1 MRRSEPNT
9 SVHSSKGRL
18 VVTRVAEAVAQVV
31 AVCHEQFRSDP
42 CPEAFEEAELRVRE
56 TMNALACELLGAVI
70 EKRDDGA
77 SRIERD
83 GQSWFRVAATP
94 RTIMTSL
101 GPLTYR
107 RARYRTS
114 TAPAHGGLPGA
125 VTAAIYSTVLARPS
139 RSGPTRFRY
148 AGESQS
154 LSRRRARA
162 DAEEGVPARFRIHA
176 IPETDMHDPER
187 DIRDIP
193 LSQLE
198 LSPDNVRKTPADD
211 SAFTELKAS
220 IAAHGLLENLIAH
233 AMGLGADGIGRYAVI
248 AGGRRLAA
256 MQALAA
262 EGTLDED
269 HPVPCRMIGDIV
281 TAEEVSL
288 AENSVRAAMHPA
300 DQVEAF
306 RRLADAGS
314 TAAAIAARF
323 GVSERTVEK
332 RLRLGNAAP
341 VLLEAY
347 RAGEIDLDTLM
358 AFAVTTNQARQSAV
372 WETVS
377 QQGYRP
383 GAWQIKRLLTE
394 DRVPATSAI
403 VRFVGIEAYE
413 ATGGKIDR
421 DLFAEE
427 DERGIW
433 FDDPDLLNK
442 LAIDSL
448 QVAARELETRW
459 KWAEA
464 RLDVDWSATAAFGR
478 VRPQPAEPTDG
489 EKAEIERLRTRN
501 DELANMDDD
510 GWTEELV
517 EEADA
522 NETRLDEI
530 EATIEARAVYRR
542 EDIAIAGC
550 IATVGNDGELKLIQ
564 GLVRP
569 EDMPARESNDANMAG
584 QDDTGD
590 GESASSSIEAP
601 TLAAPLASLGD
612 AEAEARKEAGVGI
625 GLADDLR
632 AIRTAIVKSQLA
644 CDFEAAFDLLLFQ
657 LARGVFASGYHD
669 DALDIRA
676 TETPDRP
683 AMRVNDDAFGTINV
697 GEKHLEID
705 RATQKLDWTG
715 LSDTEAFAELRALP
729 ERDKR
734 TLFASCVARTLKGQL
749 AFEPKARPE
758 VEATVA
764 RLDIDFAAAV
774 RGNRD
779 QLWTADLLW
788 SRLRKDRI
796 LAVARETLGETWA
809 QAEAKHKKA
818 DIAKAMQDAFAHGG
832 DVPAG
837 VTAEGRAA
845 AIAWTPPGFRAFDTG
860 AVDDSALAD
869 DEGTTAPE
877 PQPSKIDT
885 PLENA
890 LEHSSVDPSGADGEA
905 RQDDAT
911 EADALPGDDPE
922 PTPVEATRPI
932 NVSVPGIVESIDAP
946 AVAERRAAAIAS
958 AMNADA
964 TLPVAASA
972 PEVAGPPAADAGGHD
987 VSVERE
993 QVLAPPRGN
1002 GHDNGAELLEIPAFL
1017 RRG

>member
-1 MRRSEPNT
+1 
-9 SVHSSKGRL
+9 
-18 VVTRVAEAVAQVV
+18 
-31 AVCHEQFRSDP
+31 
-42 CPEAFEEAELRVRE
+42 
-56 TMNALACELLGAVI
+56 
-70 EKRDDGA
+70 
-77 SRIERD
+77 
-83 GQSWFRVAATP
+83 
-94 RTIMTSL
+94 
-101 GPLTYR
+101 
-107 RARYRTS
+107 
-114 TAPAHGGLPGA
+114 
-125 VTAAIYSTVLARPS
+125 
-139 RSGPTRFRY
+139 
-148 AGESQS
+148 
-154 LSRRRARA
+154 
-162 DAEEGVPARFRIHA
+162 
-176 IPETDMHDPER
+176 MHDPER
-187 DIRDIP
+187 EIRDIP

-198 LSPDNVRKTPADD
+198 LSPDNVRKTPADA

-220 IAAHGLLENLIAH
+220 IAAHGLLENLIAR
-233 AMGLGADGIGRYAVI
+233 AMGPGADGIARYAVI

-262 EGTLDED
+262 EGALDED
-269 HPVPCRMIGDIV
+269 HPVPCRMIGGIV
-281 TAEEVSL
+281 AAEEVSL
-288 AENSVRAAMHPA
+288 AENTVRAAMHPA

-358 AFAVTTNQARQSAV
+358 AFAVTTVHGRQNAV

-394 DRVPATSAI
+394 DRVSATSAI
-403 VRFVGIEAYE
+403 ARFVGIEAYE
-413 ATGGKIDR
+413 AAGGKIDR

-442 LAIDSL
+442 LAMDSL
-448 QVAARELETRW
+448 QVAARELKTRW

-464 RLDVDWSATAAFGR
+464 RLDVDWSATASFGR

-517 EEADA
+517 EEAES

-550 IATVGNDGELKLIQ
+550 IATIGNDGELKLIQ

-569 EDMPARESNDANMAG
+569 EGIPAREAGEADADG

-590 GESASSSIEAP
+590 GESASSGIEAP
-601 TLAAPLASLGD
+601 TFVAPLASPGD
-612 AEAEARKEAGVGI
+612 ADAEARKEAGVGI

-657 LARGVFASGYHD
+657 LARGVFTNGYHD

-676 TETPDRP
+676 AETPDRP
-683 AMRVNDDAFGTINV
+683 AMRVNDDAFGNTNV

-705 RATQKLDWTG
+705 RAAQKLDWAG
-715 LSDTEAFAELRALP
+715 LSDTEAFAGLRALP

-734 TLFASCVARTLKGQL
+734 TLFASCVARTLRGQL

-764 RLDIDFAAAV
+764 RLGIDFAAAV

-779 QLWTADLLW
+779 QIWTADLLW

-796 LAVARETLGETWA
+796 LAIARETLGETWA
-809 QAEAKHKKA
+809 QVEAKRKKA
-818 DIAKAMQDAFAHGG
+818 DIAKAMQDAFAHGD

-837 VTAEGRAA
+837 VTAEGRGA

-860 AVDDSALAD
+860 TVDDSGAAD
-869 DEGTTAPE
+869 DPGTTAPE
-877 PQPSKIDT
+877 PQPTVADT
-885 PLENA
+885 PLGGTPEDDGDDVNGGP
-890 LEHSSVDPSGADGEA
+890 DPSGVDAETSQSGAPEDGTLPDNDAD
-905 RQDDAT
+905 
-911 EADALPGDDPE
+911 PV
-922 PTPVEATRPI
+922 PVEAQQPMNAR
-932 NVSVPGIVESIDAP
+932 VHSVVESIDAP
-946 AVAERRAAAIAS
+946 AVAERRATALAS
-958 AMNADA
+958 AANADA
-964 TLPVAASA
+964 TPPVAASA
-972 PEVAGPPAADAGGHD
+972 PEAADPPTADAGPADHDAMRITIAGGGHD
-987 VSVERE
+987 VSVEPE
-993 QVLAPPRGN
+993 QVLASPRGN
-1002 GHDNGAELLEIPAFL
+1002 GHDNKAELLEIPAFL

>member
-1 MRRSEPNT
+1 
-9 SVHSSKGRL
+9 
-18 VVTRVAEAVAQVV
+18 
-31 AVCHEQFRSDP
+31 
-42 CPEAFEEAELRVRE
+42 
-56 TMNALACELLGAVI
+56 
-70 EKRDDGA
+70 
-77 SRIERD
+77 
-83 GQSWFRVAATP
+83 
-94 RTIMTSL
+94 
-101 GPLTYR
+101 
-107 RARYRTS
+107 
-114 TAPAHGGLPGA
+114 
-125 VTAAIYSTVLARPS
+125 
-139 RSGPTRFRY
+139 
-148 AGESQS
+148 
-154 LSRRRARA
+154 
-162 DAEEGVPARFRIHA
+162 
-176 IPETDMHDPER
+176 MHDPER

-193 LSQLE
+193 LSRLE

-220 IAAHGLLENLIAH
+220 IAAHGLLENLIARS
-233 AMGLGADGIGRYAVI
+233 MEPGPDGPGRYAVI

-262 EGTLDED
+262 EGALEED
-269 HPVPCRMIGDIV
+269 HPVPCRMIGSIV
-281 TAEEVSL
+281 AAEEVSL

-347 RAGEIDLDTLM
+347 RAGEIDLETLM
-358 AFAVTTNQARQSAV
+358 AFAVTTDHARQTAV

-394 DRVPATSAI
+394 DRVSATSAI
-403 VRFVGIEAYE
+403 ARFVGTEAYE
-413 ATGGKIDR
+413 GAGGKVDR

-442 LAIDSL
+442 LAMDSL
-448 QVAARELETRW
+448 QAAARELETRW

-478 VRPQPAEPTDG
+478 VRPQPAEPTDE

-501 DELANMDDD
+501 DELANMDDED
-510 GWTEELV
+510 WTEELV
-517 EEADA
+517 EEAVA

-569 EDMPARESNDANMAG
+569 EDMPAREAGDADAAG
-584 QDDTGD
+584 HDDTAD
-590 GESASSSIEAP
+590 GEDTFSGIDAP
-601 TLAAPLASLGD
+601 TFAAPLASPGD

-644 CDFEAAFDLLLFQ
+644 CDFDAAFDLLLFQ
-657 LARGVFASGYHD
+657 LARGLFTNGYHD
-669 DALDIRA
+669 GALDIRA
-676 TETPDRP
+676 AETPDRP
-683 AMRVNDDAFGTINV
+683 AMRINDDAFDTINV

-705 RATQKLDWTG
+705 RAAQKLDWAC
-715 LSDTEAFAELRALP
+715 LPDDDAFVELRALS
-729 ERDKR
+729 EQDKR

-779 QLWTADLLW
+779 QVWTADLLW

-796 LAVARETLGETWA
+796 LAIARGTLGEAWA
-809 QAEAKHKKA
+809 QAEAKQKKA
-818 DIAKAMQDAFAHGG
+818 EIAKAMQDAFAHGDG
-832 DVPAG
+832 VPAG

-877 PQPSKIDT
+877 PQPSKINT
-885 PLENA
+885 PSVDA
-890 LEHSSVDPSGADGEA
+890 LEHSGFDPSGADGEA

-922 PTPVEATRPI
+922 PTPVEAQQPM

-972 PEVAGPPAADAGGHD
+972 PEVAGPPAADAGDHD
-987 VSVERE
+987 VPVEPE

-1002 GHDNGAELLEIPAFL
+1002 GHDNKAELLEIPTFL

>member
-1 MRRSEPNT
+1 
-9 SVHSSKGRL
+9 
-18 VVTRVAEAVAQVV
+18 
-31 AVCHEQFRSDP
+31 
-42 CPEAFEEAELRVRE
+42 
-56 TMNALACELLGAVI
+56 
-70 EKRDDGA
+70 
-77 SRIERD
+77 
-83 GQSWFRVAATP
+83 
-94 RTIMTSL
+94 
-101 GPLTYR
+101 
-107 RARYRTS
+107 
-114 TAPAHGGLPGA
+114 
-125 VTAAIYSTVLARPS
+125 
-139 RSGPTRFRY
+139 
-148 AGESQS
+148 
-154 LSRRRARA
+154 
-162 DAEEGVPARFRIHA
+162 
-176 IPETDMHDPER
+176 MHDPESE
-187 DIRDIP
+187 ILDIP

-198 LSPDNVRKTPADD
+198 LSPGNVRKTPADD

-220 IAAHGLLENLIAH
+220 IAAHGLLENLIAR
-233 AMGLGADGIGRYAVI
+233 AMEPGPDGAARYAVI

-262 EGTLDED
+262 EGVLDED
-269 HPVPCRMIGDIV
+269 HPVPCRMIGGIV
-281 TAEEVSL
+281 AAEEVSL

-347 RAGEIDLDTLM
+347 RAGKIDLDTLM
-358 AFAVTTNQARQSAV
+358 AFAVTTDQARQSAV

-394 DRVPATSAI
+394 DRVSATSAI
-403 VRFVGIEAYE
+403 ARFVGLEAYE
-413 ATGGKIDR
+413 AAGGQIDR

-442 LAIDSL
+442 LAMDSL
-448 QVAARELETRW
+448 QAAARELETRW

-478 VRPQPAEPTDG
+478 VRPQPAEPTDE

-501 DELANMDDD
+501 DELANMDDED
-510 GWTEELV
+510 WTEELV

-550 IATVGNDGELKLIQ
+550 IATIGNDGELKLIQ

-569 EDMPARESNDANMAG
+569 EDMPVREAGDANMAG

-590 GESASSSIEAP
+590 GGSASSSIEPP
-601 TLAAPLASLGD
+601 TLAAPLASIGD

-657 LARGVFASGYHD
+657 LARGVFANGYHD

-705 RATQKLDWTG
+705 RAAQKLDWAG
-715 LSDTEAFAELRALP
+715 PPDAEAFAELRALP
-729 ERDKR
+729 ELDKR

-764 RLDIDFAAAV
+764 RLDIDFASAV

-779 QLWTADLLW
+779 QVWTADLLW

-809 QAEAKHKKA
+809 QAEAKQKKA
-818 DIAKAMQDAFAHGG
+818 EIAKAMQDAFAHDDG
-832 DVPAG
+832 VPAG

-860 AVDDSALAD
+860 TVDDSASAD

-885 PLENA
+885 PSVDA
-890 LEHSSVDPSGADGEA
+890 LGHSSVDPSATDGEA
-905 RQDDAT
+905 PQDDAM
-911 EADALPGDDPE
+911 EADALPGAAE
-922 PTPVEATRPI
+922 PTPVEAQQPMNAR
-932 NVSVPGIVESIDAP
+932 VHSIVESIDAP
-946 AVAERRAAAIAS
+946 AVAECRAAALAS
-958 AMNADA
+958 GMNADA
-964 TLPVAASA
+964 SSPVAASA
-972 PEVAGPPAADAGGHD
+972 PEAADPPAGDASAGDHD
-987 VSVERE
+987 VSVEQE
-993 QVLAPPRGN
+993 QVLAPPHGN
-1002 GHDNGAELLEIPAFL
+1002 GSDDNAGLLEIPAFL

>member
-1 MRRSEPNT
+1 
-9 SVHSSKGRL
+9 
-18 VVTRVAEAVAQVV
+18 
-31 AVCHEQFRSDP
+31 
-42 CPEAFEEAELRVRE
+42 
-56 TMNALACELLGAVI
+56 
-70 EKRDDGA
+70 
-77 SRIERD
+77 
-83 GQSWFRVAATP
+83 
-94 RTIMTSL
+94 
-101 GPLTYR
+101 
-107 RARYRTS
+107 
-114 TAPAHGGLPGA
+114 
-125 VTAAIYSTVLARPS
+125 
-139 RSGPTRFRY
+139 
-148 AGESQS
+148 
-154 LSRRRARA
+154 
-162 DAEEGVPARFRIHA
+162 
-176 IPETDMHDPER
+176 MHDPER

-198 LSPDNVRKTPADD
+198 LSPDNVRRTPADA

-220 IAAHGLLENLIAH
+220 IAAHGLLENLIARS
-233 AMGLGADGIGRYAVI
+233 MEPGADGPERYAVI

-262 EGTLDED
+262 GGVLEED
-269 HPVPCRMIGDIV
+269 HPVPCRMIGGIV
-281 TAEEVSL
+281 AAEEVSL

-347 RAGEIDLDTLM
+347 RAGEIELDTLM
-358 AFAVTTNQARQSAV
+358 AFAVTTDQARQSAV

-394 DRVPATSAI
+394 DRVSATSAI

-413 ATGGKIDR
+413 AAGGKIDR

-433 FDDPDLLNK
+433 LDDPDLLNK

-448 QVAARELETRW
+448 QAAARELKTRW
-459 KWAEA
+459 KWAKA

-501 DELANMDDD
+501 GELANMDDD

-530 EATIEARAVYRR
+530 EATIEARAIYRR

-550 IATVGNDGELKLIQ
+550 IATVGNGGELKLIQ
-564 GLVRP
+564 GLVRSG
-569 EDMPARESNDANMAG
+569 DMPAREAG
-584 QDDTGD
+584 AAGHDDTGD
-590 GESASSSIEAP
+590 GENTISSIAAP
-601 TLAAPLASLGD
+601 TFVAPLASPGD

-657 LARGVFASGYHD
+657 LARGVFTTGYHD

-683 AMRVNDDAFGTINV
+683 AMRVNDDAFGNIHV

-705 RATQKLDWTG
+705 RAAQKLDWTG
-715 LSDTEAFAELRALP
+715 LPDDDAFAELRALS
-729 ERDKR
+729 EQDKR

-779 QLWTADLLW
+779 QVWAADLLW

-796 LAVARETLGETWA
+796 LAIARETLGETWA
-809 QAEAKHKKA
+809 QAEAKQKKA
-818 DIAKAMQDAFAHGG
+818 YIAKAMQDAFAHGG
-832 DVPAG
+832 GVPAG

-860 AVDDSALAD
+860 TVDDSGAAD

-877 PQPSKIDT
+877 PQPSVADT
-885 PLENA
+885 PLGDAPEDDGDDA
-890 LEHSSVDPSGADGEA
+890 DGGADPSGADRNTSTSGVPEA
-905 RQDDAT
+905 G
-911 EADALPGDDPE
+911 ALPDNDSDPA
-922 PTPVEATRPI
+922 PVDAQQPMNAR
-932 NVSVPGIVESIDAP
+932 VHSVVESIDAP
-946 AVAERRAAAIAS
+946 AVAERRAAALAS
-958 AMNADA
+958 AKNADA
-964 TLPVAASA
+964 TPPVAASA
-972 PEVAGPPAADAGGHD
+972 PEADGAGDQDAMRITIAGGGHE

-1002 GHDNGAELLEIPAFL
+1002 GQDNGSELLEIPAFL

>member
-1 MRRSEPNT
+1 
-9 SVHSSKGRL
+9 
-18 VVTRVAEAVAQVV
+18 
-31 AVCHEQFRSDP
+31 
-42 CPEAFEEAELRVRE
+42 
-56 TMNALACELLGAVI
+56 
-70 EKRDDGA
+70 
-77 SRIERD
+77 
-83 GQSWFRVAATP
+83 
-94 RTIMTSL
+94 
-101 GPLTYR
+101 
-107 RARYRTS
+107 
-114 TAPAHGGLPGA
+114 
-125 VTAAIYSTVLARPS
+125 
-139 RSGPTRFRY
+139 
-148 AGESQS
+148 
-154 LSRRRARA
+154 
-162 DAEEGVPARFRIHA
+162 
-176 IPETDMHDPER
+176 MHDPER

-198 LSPDNVRKTPADD
+198 LSPDNVRKTPADV

-220 IAAHGLLENLIAH
+220 IAAHGLLENLIAR
-233 AMGLGADGIGRYAVI
+233 AMEPGPDGAARYAVI

-262 EGTLDED
+262 EGALDED
-269 HPVPCRMIGDIV
+269 HPVPCRMIGGIV
-281 TAEEVSL
+281 AAEEVSL

-358 AFAVTTNQARQSAV
+358 AFAVTTDQARQSAV
-372 WETVS
+372 WETVR

-394 DRVPATSAI
+394 DRVSATSAI
-403 VRFVGIEAYE
+403 ARFVGIEAYE
-413 ATGGKIDR
+413 AAGGRIDR

-433 FDDPDLLNK
+433 FDDPDLLNN
-442 LAIDSL
+442 LAMDSL
-448 QVAARELETRW
+448 QVAARELKTRW

-501 DELANMDDD
+501 DELANMDDED
-510 GWTEELV
+510 WTEELV

-530 EATIEARAVYRR
+530 EAMIEARAVYRR
-542 EDIAIAGC
+542 KDIAIAGC
-550 IATVGNDGELKLIQ
+550 IATIGNDSELKLIQ

-569 EDMPARESNDANMAG
+569 EDMPAHASEDADAAR

-590 GESASSSIEAP
+590 GEYTISGIEAP
-601 TLAAPLASLGD
+601 TLAAPLASSVD
-612 AEAEARKEAGVGI
+612 VEAEARKEAGVGI

-632 AIRTAIVKSQLA
+632 VIRTAIVKSQLA

-657 LARGVFASGYHD
+657 LARGVFTSGYHD

-676 TETPDRP
+676 AETPDRP
-683 AMRVNDDAFGTINV
+683 AMRVNDDAFGDINV

-705 RATQKLDWTG
+705 RAAQKHDWAG
-715 LSDTEAFAELRALP
+715 LPDAEAFAELRALP

-734 TLFASCVARTLKGQL
+734 ILFASSVARTLKGQL

-764 RLDIDFAAAV
+764 RLGIDFAAAV

-779 QLWTADLLW
+779 QVWTADLLW

-796 LAVARETLGETWA
+796 LAIARETLGETWA
-809 QAEAKHKKA
+809 QAEAKQKKA
-818 DIAKAMQDAFAHGG
+818 DIAKAMEDAFAHGDG
-832 DVPAG
+832 IPAG
-837 VTAEGRAA
+837 LTAEGRAA
-845 AIAWTPPGFRAFDTG
+845 AIAWTPPGFRAFNTG
-860 AVDDSALAD
+860 TVDDSALAD
-869 DEGTTAPE
+869 DEGTTASDR
-877 PQPSKIDT
+877 QPAAADT
-885 PLENA
+885 PLEDAPLDNA
-890 LEHSSVDPSGADGEA
+890 PEDGGPDPSGVEA
-905 RQDDAT
+905 ETPQAGDPQAG
-911 EADALPGDDPE
+911 ALPDNDADPA
-922 PTPVEATRPI
+922 PVEAQQPMNAR
-932 NVSVPGIVESIDAP
+932 VHSVAESIEAP
-946 AVAERRAAAIAS
+946 AVAERRAAALAS
-958 AMNADA
+958 AVNADA
-964 TLPVAASA
+964 KPPIVASA
-972 PEVAGPPAADAGGHD
+972 PEAADPPTGDAVSAAHDAGRITIAGGGGD
-987 VSVERE
+987 VSAERE
-993 QVLAPPRGN
+993 QVLAPPRGI
-1002 GHDNGAELLEIPAFL
+1002 GRDDNAGLLEIPAFL

>member
-1 MRRSEPNT
+1 
-9 SVHSSKGRL
+9 
-18 VVTRVAEAVAQVV
+18 
-31 AVCHEQFRSDP
+31 
-42 CPEAFEEAELRVRE
+42 
-56 TMNALACELLGAVI
+56 
-70 EKRDDGA
+70 
-77 SRIERD
+77 
-83 GQSWFRVAATP
+83 
-94 RTIMTSL
+94 
-101 GPLTYR
+101 
-107 RARYRTS
+107 
-114 TAPAHGGLPGA
+114 
-125 VTAAIYSTVLARPS
+125 
-139 RSGPTRFRY
+139 
-148 AGESQS
+148 
-154 LSRRRARA
+154 
-162 DAEEGVPARFRIHA
+162 
-176 IPETDMHDPER
+176 MHDPER

-198 LSPDNVRKTPADD
+198 LSPCNVRKTPADA

-220 IAAHGLLENLIAH
+220 IAAHGLLENLIAR
-233 AMGLGADGIGRYAVI
+233 AMEPGTDCVVRYAVI

-262 EGTLDED
+262 EGALDED
-269 HPVPCRMIGDIV
+269 HPVACRMIGSIV
-281 TAEEVSL
+281 AAEEVSL

-341 VLLEAY
+341 VLLEAH
-347 RAGEIDLDTLM
+347 RAGDIDLETLM
-358 AFAVTTNQARQSAV
+358 AFAVTTDHARQNAV
-372 WETVS
+372 WAAVS

-394 DRVPATSAI
+394 DRVSATSA
-403 VRFVGIEAYE
+403 VARFVGIEAYE
-413 ATGGKIDR
+413 AAAGGRIDR

-433 FDDPDLLNK
+433 FDDPELLNK
-442 LAIDSL
+442 LAMDSL

-464 RLDVDWSATAAFGR
+464 RLDVDWSATASFGR

-489 EKAEIERLRTRN
+489 EKAEIEAAI
-501 DELANMDDD
+501 D
-510 GWTEELV
+510 
-517 EEADA
+517 
-522 NETRLDEI
+522 
-530 EATIEARAVYRR
+530 ARAVYRR

-569 EDMPARESNDANMAG
+569 EDMPAREPNDANMAG

-601 TLAAPLASLGD
+601 TLAAPLASPGD

-644 CDFEAAFDLLLFQ
+644 SDFDAAFDLLLFQ
-657 LARGVFASGYHD
+657 LARGVFTNGYHD

-676 TETPDRP
+676 AETPDRP

-697 GEKHLEID
+697 GEKNLELD
-705 RATQKLDWTG
+705 RAGQKLDWTG
-715 LSDTEAFAELRALP
+715 LSDDEAFAELRALP

-734 TLFASCVARTLKGQL
+734 ALFASCVARTLKGQL

-774 RGNRD
+774 RGNND
-779 QLWTADLLW
+779 QVWTADLLW
-788 SRLRKDRI
+788 SRLRTDRI
-796 LAVARETLGETWA
+796 LAIARGTLGETWT
-809 QAEAKHKKA
+809 QAETKQKKA
-818 DIAKAMQDAFAHGG
+818 DIAKAMQDAFAHGDG
-832 DVPAG
+832 LPAG
-837 VTAEGRAA
+837 ITAEGRAA

-860 AVDDSALAD
+860 TVDDSGAAD
-869 DEGTTAPE
+869 DPGTTAPE
-877 PQPSKIDT
+877 PQPTVADT
-885 PLENA
+885 PLGGTPEDDGDDVNGGP
-890 LEHSSVDPSGADGEA
+890 DPSGVDADTPQAGAPE
-905 RQDDAT
+905 DGTLPDNDA
-911 EADALPGDDPE
+911 DPV
-922 PTPVEATRPI
+922 PVEAPRPM
-932 NVSVPGIVESIDAP
+932 NARVHSVVESIDAP
-946 AVAERRAAAIAS
+946 AVAERRAAALAS
-958 AMNADA
+958 NVNANA
-964 TLPVAASA
+964 TL
-972 PEVAGPPAADAGGHD
+972 
-987 VSVERE
+987 SVERE
-993 QVLAPPRGN
+993 QILAPPRGN
-1002 GHDNGAELLEIPAFL
+1002 GHDNKAELLEIPAFL

>member
-1 MRRSEPNT
+1 
-9 SVHSSKGRL
+9 
-18 VVTRVAEAVAQVV
+18 
-31 AVCHEQFRSDP
+31 
-42 CPEAFEEAELRVRE
+42 
-56 TMNALACELLGAVI
+56 
-70 EKRDDGA
+70 
-77 SRIERD
+77 
-83 GQSWFRVAATP
+83 
-94 RTIMTSL
+94 
-101 GPLTYR
+101 
-107 RARYRTS
+107 
-114 TAPAHGGLPGA
+114 
-125 VTAAIYSTVLARPS
+125 
-139 RSGPTRFRY
+139 
-148 AGESQS
+148 
-154 LSRRRARA
+154 
-162 DAEEGVPARFRIHA
+162 
-176 IPETDMHDPER
+176 MHDPESA
-187 DIRDIP
+187 IRDIP

-198 LSPDNVRKTPADD
+198 LSPDNVRKTPADT

-220 IAAHGLLENLIAH
+220 IAAHGLLENLIAR
-233 AMGLGADGIGRYAVI
+233 AMEPGTDCGARYAVI

-256 MQALAA
+256 IQALAA
-262 EGTLDED
+262 EGALDED
-269 HPVPCRMIGDIV
+269 HPVPCHMIGGIV
-281 TAEEVSL
+281 AAEEVSL

-314 TAAAIAARF
+314 TADAIAARF

-347 RAGEIDLDTLM
+347 RAGEIDLETLM
-358 AFAVTTNQARQSAV
+358 AFAVTTDHTRQVAV

-394 DRVPATSAI
+394 DRVSATSAI
-403 VRFVGIEAYE
+403 ARFVGIEAYE
-413 ATGGKIDR
+413 AAGGRIDR

-433 FDDPDLLNK
+433 LDDPDLLNK
-442 LAIDSL
+442 LAMDSL
-448 QVAARELETRW
+448 QVAARELKTRW

-464 RLDVDWSATAAFGR
+464 RLDVDWNTTASFGR

-510 GWTEELV
+510 AWTEELV
-517 EEADA
+517 EEAES
-522 NETRLDEI
+522 NETRLDAI
-530 EATIEARAVYRR
+530 EARIEARAVYQRK
-542 EDIAIAGC
+542 DIAIAGC
-550 IATVGNDGELKLIQ
+550 IATVGNDGDLKLIQ

-569 EDMPARESNDANMAG
+569 EDMPAREADDAGAAG
-584 QDDTGD
+584 HADTAD
-590 GESASSSIEAP
+590 GEENTIAGIDAP
-601 TLAAPLASLGD
+601 TFVAPLASPGD

-657 LARGVFASGYHD
+657 LARSVFTSGYHD

-676 TETPDRP
+676 TDTPDCP
-683 AMRVNDDAFGTINV
+683 AMRVNDDAFGTVNV

-705 RATQKLDWTG
+705 RAGQKLEWTG
-715 LSDTEAFAELRALP
+715 LPDAEAFAEMRALP

-779 QLWTADLLW
+779 QVWTADLLW
-788 SRLRKDRI
+788 SRLRKNRI
-796 LAVARETLGETWA
+796 LAIARETLGETWA
-809 QAEAKHKKA
+809 QAEAKQKKA

-837 VTAEGRAA
+837 ITAEGRAA

-860 AVDDSALAD
+860 AVDD
-869 DEGTTAPE
+869 EGAPSDKGTAAPD
-877 PQPSKIDT
+877 PQPAKADT
-885 PLENA
+885 PLEDAPLGNTPEENGNDA
-890 LEHSSVDPSGADGEA
+890 DGGADPSGADSDTSQSRDPGA
-905 RQDDAT
+905 GAP
-911 EADALPGDDPE
+911 ADNVADPV
-922 PTPVEATRPI
+922 PVEAQKPM
-932 NVSVPGIVESIDAP
+932 NVGVHSVIESIDAP
-946 AVAERRAAAIAS
+946 AVAERRADAPAS
-958 AMNADA
+958 AVHADA
-964 TLPVAASA
+964 APPVTASA
-972 PEVAGPPAADAGGHD
+972 PEAADPTAGDAIAGGGHD

-993 QVLAPPRGN
+993 QVLAPPCGN
-1002 GHDNGAELLEIPAFL
+1002 GQDYGAKVPEIPAFL

>member
-1 MRRSEPNT
+1 
-9 SVHSSKGRL
+9 
-18 VVTRVAEAVAQVV
+18 
-31 AVCHEQFRSDP
+31 
-42 CPEAFEEAELRVRE
+42 
-56 TMNALACELLGAVI
+56 
-70 EKRDDGA
+70 
-77 SRIERD
+77 
-83 GQSWFRVAATP
+83 
-94 RTIMTSL
+94 
-101 GPLTYR
+101 
-107 RARYRTS
+107 
-114 TAPAHGGLPGA
+114 
-125 VTAAIYSTVLARPS
+125 
-139 RSGPTRFRY
+139 
-148 AGESQS
+148 
-154 LSRRRARA
+154 
-162 DAEEGVPARFRIHA
+162 
-176 IPETDMHDPER
+176 MHDPER
-187 DIRDIP
+187 DIP
-193 LSQLE
+193 LSKLE
-198 LSPDNVRKTPADD
+198 LSPDNARKTPADD

-220 IAAHGLLENLIAH
+220 IAAHGLLENLIARS
-233 AMGLGADGIGRYAVI
+233 MEPGADGPERYAVI

-262 EGTLDED
+262 EGALDED

-281 TAEEVSL
+281 AAEEVSL

-314 TAAAIAARF
+314 TAVAIAARF

-332 RLRLGNAAP
+332 RLRLGNTAP

-347 RAGEIDLDTLM
+347 RAGEIDLETLM
-358 AFAVTTNQARQSAV
+358 AFAVTTDHARQDAV

-403 VRFVGIEAYE
+403 ARFVGIEAYE
-413 ATGGKIDR
+413 AAGGKIDR

-433 FDDPDLLNK
+433 LDDPALLNK
-442 LAIDSL
+442 LAMDSL

-478 VRPQPAEPTDG
+478 VRPQPAEPTDE
-489 EKAEIERLRTRN
+489 EKAEIERLRTRS

-530 EATIEARAVYRR
+530 EATIKARAVYRR

-569 EDMPARESNDANMAG
+569 EDMPAREAGDADMAG
-584 QDDTGD
+584 QDDTSD
-590 GESASSSIEAP
+590 AESASSGIEAP
-601 TLAAPLASLGD
+601 TLAAPLASPGD
-612 AEAEARKEAGVGI
+612 AETEARKEAGVSI

-632 AIRTAIVKSQLA
+632 AIRTVIVKSQLA
-644 CDFEAAFDLLLFQ
+644 CDFDAAFDLLLFQ
-657 LARGVFASGYHD
+657 LARSVFTSGYHD
-669 DALDIRA
+669 DALDIRVV
-676 TETPDRP
+676 ETLDRP

-697 GEKHLEID
+697 GQKHLEID
-705 RATQKLDWTG
+705 RAGQKLDWTG
-715 LSDTEAFAELRALP
+715 LPDAEAFAELRALP

-734 TLFASCVARTLKGQL
+734 TLFASCVARMLKGQL

-764 RLDIDFAAAV
+764 RLNIDFAATV

-779 QLWTADLLW
+779 QVWTADLLW

-796 LAVARETLGETWA
+796 LAIARETLGETWA
-809 QAEAKHKKA
+809 QAEAKQKKA

-860 AVDDSALAD
+860 AVDDEGAPS
-869 DEGTTAPE
+869 DEGTAAPD
-877 PQPSKIDT
+877 PQPAKADAPLGNT
-885 PLENA
+885 PEENGNDA
-890 LEHSSVDPSGADGEA
+890 DGGADPSGADSDTSQSRYPEA
-905 RQDDAT
+905 GAP
-911 EADALPGDDPE
+911 ADNVADPV
-922 PTPVEATRPI
+922 PVEAQKPM
-932 NVSVPGIVESIDAP
+932 NVGVHSVIESIDAP
-946 AVAERRAAAIAS
+946 AVAERRADALAS
-958 AMNADA
+958 AVHADPA
-964 TLPVAASA
+964 PPVTASA
-972 PEVAGPPAADAGGHD
+972 PEAADPTAGDAIAGGGHD

-1002 GHDNGAELLEIPAFL
+1002 GQDYGAEVLEIPAFL

>member
-1 MRRSEPNT
+1 MS
-9 SVHSSKGRL
+9 
-18 VVTRVAEAVAQVV
+18 
-31 AVCHEQFRSDP
+31 
-42 CPEAFEEAELRVRE
+42 
-56 TMNALACELLGAVI
+56 
-70 EKRDDGA
+70 
-77 SRIERD
+77 
-83 GQSWFRVAATP
+83 
-94 RTIMTSL
+94 
-101 GPLTYR
+101 
-107 RARYRTS
+107 
-114 TAPAHGGLPGA
+114 
-125 VTAAIYSTVLARPS
+125 
-139 RSGPTRFRY
+139 
-148 AGESQS
+148 
-154 LSRRRARA
+154 
-162 DAEEGVPARFRIHA
+162 
-176 IPETDMHDPER
+176 ER

-198 LSPDNVRKTPADD
+198 LSPGNVRKTPADA

-220 IAAHGLLENLIAH
+220 IAAHGLLENLIAR
-233 AMGLGADGIGRYAVI
+233 AMEPGPDGPVRYAVI

-256 MQALAA
+256 IQALAA
-262 EGTLDED
+262 EGALYED
-269 HPVPCRMIGDIV
+269 HPVPCRMIGSIV
-281 TAEEVSL
+281 AAEEISL

-358 AFAVTTNQARQSAV
+358 AFAVTTDQARQSAV

-377 QQGYRP
+377 QQGYRA

-394 DRVPATSAI
+394 DRVSATSAI
-403 VRFVGIEAYE
+403 ARFVGIEAYE
-413 ATGGKIDR
+413 AAGGRIDR

-442 LAIDSL
+442 LAMDSL
-448 QVAARELETRW
+448 QVASRELKTRW

-478 VRPQPAEPTDG
+478 VRPQPAEPTDE
-489 EKAEIERLRTRN
+489 EKAEIERLRTCN
-501 DELANMDDD
+501 DELANMDDED
-510 GWTEELV
+510 WTEELV

-569 EDMPARESNDANMAG
+569 EDMPAREAGDADAAG
-584 QDDTGD
+584 DEEDVLSG
-590 GESASSSIEAP
+590 IVAP
-601 TLAAPLASLGD
+601 TLAAPLASPGD

-632 AIRTAIVKSQLA
+632 AIRTAIVKSHLA
-644 CDFEAAFDLLLFQ
+644 CDFDAAFDLLLFQ
-657 LARGVFASGYHD
+657 LARSVFTTGYHD

-676 TETPDRP
+676 AETRDRP
-683 AMRVNDDAFGTINV
+683 AMRVNDDAFGNINV

-705 RATQKLDWTG
+705 RAGQKLDWTG
-715 LSDTEAFAELRALP
+715 LPDAEAFAELRALP
-729 ERDKR
+729 EQDKR
-734 TLFASCVARTLKGQL
+734 TLFASCVSHTLKGQL
-749 AFEPKARPE
+749 AFEPKARAE

-779 QLWTADLLW
+779 QVWTADLLW

-796 LAVARETLGETWA
+796 LAIARGTLGETWA
-809 QAEAKHKKA
+809 QVEAKQKKA
-818 DIAKAMQDAFAHGG
+818 DIAKAMEDAFAHGDG
-832 DVPAG
+832 IPAG
-837 VTAEGRAA
+837 VTAGGRAA

-860 AVDDSALAD
+860 TVDDEGAAS

-877 PQPSKIDT
+877 PQPTAADT
-885 PLENA
+885 PLGDAPEDDGDDA
-890 LEHSSVDPSGADGEA
+890 DGGADPSGADSDTSQSG
-905 RQDDAT
+905 
-911 EADALPGDDPE
+911 DPE
-922 PTPVEATRPI
+922 AGAPADNVADPAPAEAQQPM
-932 NVSVPGIVESIDAP
+932 NAGVQSVVESIDAP
-946 AVAERRAAAIAS
+946 AVADRRAAALAS
-958 AMNADA
+958 AVNADA
-964 TLPVAASA
+964 TPPVAASA
-972 PEVAGPPAADAGGHD
+972 PEAAGAGDHDAMRIAIAGGGSN
-987 VSVERE
+987 VSVEPE
-993 QVLAPPRGN
+993 QVMAPPRDN
-1002 GHDNGAELLEIPAFL
+1002 GHDNKAELLEIPAFL

>member
-1 MRRSEPNT
+1 
-9 SVHSSKGRL
+9 
-18 VVTRVAEAVAQVV
+18 
-31 AVCHEQFRSDP
+31 
-42 CPEAFEEAELRVRE
+42 
-56 TMNALACELLGAVI
+56 
-70 EKRDDGA
+70 
-77 SRIERD
+77 
-83 GQSWFRVAATP
+83 
-94 RTIMTSL
+94 
-101 GPLTYR
+101 
-107 RARYRTS
+107 
-114 TAPAHGGLPGA
+114 
-125 VTAAIYSTVLARPS
+125 
-139 RSGPTRFRY
+139 
-148 AGESQS
+148 
-154 LSRRRARA
+154 
-162 DAEEGVPARFRIHA
+162 
-176 IPETDMHDPER
+176 MHDPER

-198 LSPDNVRKTPADD
+198 LSPANVRKTPADA

-220 IAAHGLLENLIAH
+220 IAAHGLLENLIART
-233 AMGLGADGIGRYAVI
+233 IGPGTDCVARYAVI

-262 EGTLDED
+262 EGGLDED
-269 HPVPCRMIGDIV
+269 HPVPCRMIGGIV
-281 TAEEVSL
+281 AAEEVSL

-347 RAGEIDLDTLM
+347 RAGEIDLETLM
-358 AFAVTTNQARQSAV
+358 AFAVTTDHARQNAV

-394 DRVPATSAI
+394 DRVSATSAI
-403 VRFVGIEAYE
+403 ARFVGIEAYE
-413 ATGGKIDR
+413 AAGGKIDR

-442 LAIDSL
+442 LAMDSL

-464 RLDVDWSATAAFGR
+464 RLDVDWSATASFGR
-478 VRPQPAEPTDG
+478 VRPQPAEPTDE
-489 EKAEIERLRTRN
+489 EKAEIKRLRTRN
-501 DELANMDDD
+501 GELANMDDD
-510 GWTEELV
+510 GWTEEQV

-530 EATIEARAVYRR
+530 EAMIEARAIYRR
-542 EDIAIAGC
+542 EDFSIAGC

-569 EDMPARESNDANMAG
+569 EDMPAREAG
-584 QDDTGD
+584 NAGAAVHDDTDD
-590 GESASSSIEAP
+590 GEYTISGIEAP
-601 TLAAPLASLGD
+601 TLAAPLASSVD
-612 AEAEARKEAGVGI
+612 VEAEARKEAGVGI

-657 LARGVFASGYHD
+657 LARGVFNNGYHD

-676 TETPDRP
+676 AETPDRP
-683 AMRVNDDAFGTINV
+683 GMRGNDDAFGTINV

-705 RATQKLDWTG
+705 RAAQKLDWAG
-715 LSDTEAFAELRALP
+715 LPDDEAFAELRALP

-764 RLDIDFAAAV
+764 RLGIDFAAAV

-779 QLWTADLLW
+779 QVWTADLLW

-796 LAVARETLGETWA
+796 LAIARETLGETWA
-809 QAEAKHKKA
+809 QAEAKRKKA
-818 DIAKAMQDAFAHGG
+818 EIARAMQDAFAHGDG
-832 DVPAG
+832 VPAG

-860 AVDDSALAD
+860 TVDDSASAD

-885 PLENA
+885 PSADA
-890 LEHSSVDPSGADGEA
+890 LEHSSVDPSAADGEA
-905 RQDDAT
+905 PHDDVM
-911 EADALPGDDPE
+911 EADALPGAAAA
-922 PTPVEATRPI
+922 PTPVEAQQPMNARAH
-932 NVSVPGIVESIDAP
+932 SVVESIDAS
-946 AVAERRAAAIAS
+946 AVAECRAAALAS
-958 AMNADA
+958 GMNADA
-964 TLPVAASA
+964 TPPVAASA
-972 PEVAGPPAADAGGHD
+972 PEAADPPAGDAGAGDHD

-993 QVLAPPRGN
+993 QVLARPRGN
-1002 GHDNGAELLEIPAFL
+1002 GHDNKAGLLEIPAFL

>member
-1 MRRSEPNT
+1 
-9 SVHSSKGRL
+9 
-18 VVTRVAEAVAQVV
+18 
-31 AVCHEQFRSDP
+31 
-42 CPEAFEEAELRVRE
+42 
-56 TMNALACELLGAVI
+56 
-70 EKRDDGA
+70 
-77 SRIERD
+77 
-83 GQSWFRVAATP
+83 
-94 RTIMTSL
+94 
-101 GPLTYR
+101 
-107 RARYRTS
+107 
-114 TAPAHGGLPGA
+114 
-125 VTAAIYSTVLARPS
+125 
-139 RSGPTRFRY
+139 
-148 AGESQS
+148 
-154 LSRRRARA
+154 
-162 DAEEGVPARFRIHA
+162 
-176 IPETDMHDPER
+176 MHDPEH
-187 DIRDIP
+187 DISDIP
-193 LSQLE
+193 LSQLV
-198 LSPDNVRKTPADD
+198 LSPDNARKTPADG

-220 IAAHGLLENLIAH
+220 IAAHGLLENLIARS
-233 AMGLGADGIGRYAVI
+233 MGPGADGPERYAVI

-262 EGTLDED
+262 EGALDED
-269 HPVPCRMIGDIV
+269 HPVPCRMIGAIV
-281 TAEEVSL
+281 AAEEVSL

-347 RAGEIDLDTLM
+347 RAGDIDLETLM
-358 AFAVTTNQARQSAV
+358 AFAVTTDQARQSAA

-403 VRFVGIEAYE
+403 ARFVGLEAYE
-413 ATGGKIDR
+413 AAGGRIDR

-433 FDDPDLLNK
+433 FDDPNLLNK
-442 LAIDSL
+442 LAMDNL
-448 QVAARELETRW
+448 QAAARELETRW

-478 VRPQPAEPTDG
+478 VRPQATEPTDE

-510 GWTEELV
+510 GWNEELV
-517 EEADA
+517 AEAEGNEE
-522 NETRLDEI
+522 RLDEI
-530 EATIEARAVYRR
+530 EATIEARAIYRR

-564 GLVRP
+564 GLVKP
-569 EDMPARESNDANMAG
+569 EDMPTREAGDAAAAG
-584 QDDTGD
+584 HDDTAD
-590 GESASSSIEAP
+590 GEETFSGIDAP
-601 TLAAPLASLGD
+601 TFVAPLASPGD

-644 CDFEAAFDLLLFQ
+644 CDFEAAFDLMLFQ
-657 LARGVFASGYHD
+657 LARSVFTSGYHD

-705 RATQKLDWTG
+705 RAAQKLDWTG

-729 ERDKR
+729 EQDKR

-764 RLDIDFAAAV
+764 RLDTDFAAAV

-779 QLWTADLLW
+779 QVWTADLLW

-796 LAVARETLGETWA
+796 LAIARETLGETWA
-809 QAEAKHKKA
+809 QVETKQKKA
-818 DIAKAMQDAFAHGG
+818 DIAKAIQDAFAHGD

-860 AVDDSALAD
+860 TVDDSVLAD

-885 PLENA
+885 PSVHA
-890 LEHSSVDPSGADGEA
+890 LEHSSVAPSGADGET

-911 EADALPGDDPE
+911 QANALPGDDPE
-922 PTPVEATRPI
+922 PTPVEATRPM
-932 NVSVPGIVESIDAP
+932 NVSAPGIVESIDAP
-946 AVAERRAAAIAS
+946 AVAERRAAALAS
-958 AMNADA
+958 AANADA
-964 TLPVAASA
+964 TPPVAASA
-972 PEVAGPPAADAGGHD
+972 PEVAGSPPADAGSHD

-1002 GHDNGAELLEIPAFL
+1002 GHDNGAALLEIPTFL

>member
-1 MRRSEPNT
+1 M
-9 SVHSSKGRL
+9 L
-18 VVTRVAEAVAQVV
+18 
-31 AVCHEQFRSDP
+31 
-42 CPEAFEEAELRVRE
+42 
-56 TMNALACELLGAVI
+56 
-70 EKRDDGA
+70 
-77 SRIERD
+77 
-83 GQSWFRVAATP
+83 
-94 RTIMTSL
+94 
-101 GPLTYR
+101 
-107 RARYRTS
+107 
-114 TAPAHGGLPGA
+114 
-125 VTAAIYSTVLARPS
+125 
-139 RSGPTRFRY
+139 
-148 AGESQS
+148 
-154 LSRRRARA
+154 
-162 DAEEGVPARFRIHA
+162 
-176 IPETDMHDPER
+176 ER

-198 LSPDNVRKTPADD
+198 ISPDNVRKTPADD

-220 IAAHGLLENLIAH
+220 IAAHGLLENLIAR
-233 AMGLGADGIGRYAVI
+233 AMEPGTDGIGRYAVI

-262 EGTLDED
+262 EGALDGD
-269 HPVPCRMIGDIV
+269 HPVPCRMIGGIV
-281 TAEEVSL
+281 AAEEVSL

-314 TAAAIAARF
+314 TAAAIAGRF
-323 GVSERTVEK
+323 GISERTVEK
-332 RLRLGNAAP
+332 RLRLGTAAP

-358 AFAVTTNQARQSAV
+358 AFAVTTDQARQNVV

-394 DRVPATSAI
+394 DRVSATSAI
-403 VRFVGIEAYE
+403 ARFVGIEVYE
-413 ATGGKIDR
+413 AAGGQIDR

-442 LAIDSL
+442 LAMDSL
-448 QVAARELETRW
+448 QAATRELETRW

-478 VRPQPAEPTDG
+478 VRPQPAEPTDE
-489 EKAEIERLRTRN
+489 EKAEIERLRTRD

-510 GWTEELV
+510 SWTEELV
-517 EEADA
+517 EEAEG
-522 NETRLDEI
+522 NEERLDEI
-530 EATIEARAVYRR
+530 EATIEAREVYRR
-542 EDIAIAGC
+542 EDVAIAGC

-569 EDMPARESNDANMAG
+569 EDIPAREAGDADAAG

-590 GESASSSIEAP
+590 GESASSGIEAP
-601 TLAAPLASLGD
+601 TFVATLASPGD
-612 AEAEARKEAGVGI
+612 AEAEARKKAGVGI

-632 AIRTAIVKSQLA
+632 TIRTAIVKSQLA

-657 LARGVFASGYHD
+657 LARSVFTSGYHD

-676 TETPDRP
+676 TVTPDRP
-683 AMRVNDDAFGTINV
+683 AMRVNYDAFGTINV

-705 RATQKLDWTG
+705 RAAQKLDWAG

-779 QLWTADLLW
+779 QVWTADLLW

-796 LAVARETLGETWA
+796 LAIARETLGEAWA
-809 QAEAKHKKA
+809 QAEAKQKKA
-818 DIAKAMQDAFAHGG
+818 EIARAMQDAFAHGDG
-832 DVPAG
+832 VPAG

-860 AVDDSALAD
+860 TVD
-869 DEGTTAPE
+869 DEGAASDERTAASD
-877 PQPSKIDT
+877 PQPAVADT
-885 PLENA
+885 PLSDAPEDDGDDA
-890 LEHSSVDPSGADGEA
+890 DGGVDSSGADGDILQSGVKEASALPDKDADPAPAEA
-905 RQDDAT
+905 RQPMNT
-911 EADALPGDDPE
+911 G
-922 PTPVEATRPI
+922 VQ
-932 NVSVPGIVESIDAP
+932 SVVESIEAP
-946 AVAERRAAAIAS
+946 AVADRRAAALAS
-958 AMNADA
+958 AVNVDA
-964 TLPVAASA
+964 TPPIAASA
-972 PEVAGPPAADAGGHD
+972 PEAADPTVGDAIAGGHD

-1002 GHDNGAELLEIPAFL
+1002 GQDNSAEVLEIPAFL

>member
-1 MRRSEPNT
+1 
-9 SVHSSKGRL
+9 
-18 VVTRVAEAVAQVV
+18 
-31 AVCHEQFRSDP
+31 
-42 CPEAFEEAELRVRE
+42 
-56 TMNALACELLGAVI
+56 
-70 EKRDDGA
+70 
-77 SRIERD
+77 
-83 GQSWFRVAATP
+83 
-94 RTIMTSL
+94 
-101 GPLTYR
+101 
-107 RARYRTS
+107 
-114 TAPAHGGLPGA
+114 
-125 VTAAIYSTVLARPS
+125 
-139 RSGPTRFRY
+139 
-148 AGESQS
+148 
-154 LSRRRARA
+154 
-162 DAEEGVPARFRIHA
+162 
-176 IPETDMHDPER
+176 MHDPER

-198 LSPDNVRKTPADD
+198 LSPDNVRKTPADA

-220 IAAHGLLENLIAH
+220 IEAHGQLENLIAS
-233 AMGLGADGIGRYAVI
+233 AMEPSTDGPGRYAVI

-262 EGTLDED
+262 EGALDED
-269 HPVPCRMIGDIV
+269 HSVPCRMIGSIV
-281 TAEEVSL
+281 AAEEVSL
-288 AENSVRAAMHPA
+288 AENTVRAAMHPA

-323 GVSERTVEK
+323 GISVRTVEK

-347 RAGEIDLDTLM
+347 RASEIDLDTLM
-358 AFAVTTNQARQSAV
+358 AFAVTSDQARQNAV

-394 DRVPATSAI
+394 DRVSATSAI
-403 VRFVGIEAYE
+403 ARFVGIEAYE
-413 ATGGKIDR
+413 AAGGRIDR

-478 VRPQPAEPTDG
+478 VRPQPAEPTDE
-489 EKAEIERLRTRN
+489 EKAEIERHRIRN

-517 EEADA
+517 EEAGA
-522 NETRLDEI
+522 NEERLDEI
-530 EATIEARAVYRR
+530 EAMIEARAVYRR

-550 IATVGNDGELKLIQ
+550 IATIGNDGGLKLIQ

-569 EDMPARESNDANMAG
+569 EDMPAREAGDAGAAG
-584 QDDTGD
+584 HDDTGD
-590 GESASSSIEAP
+590 GENTISGIEAP
-601 TLAAPLASLGD
+601 TLAAPLASPGD
-612 AEAEARKEAGVGI
+612 AESEARKEAGVGI

-657 LARGVFASGYHD
+657 LARSVFTNGYHD

-683 AMRVNDDAFGTINV
+683 AMRVNDDAFGTVNV

-705 RATQKLDWTG
+705 RAAQNLDWTG
-715 LSDTEAFAELRALP
+715 LSNDEAFAELRALP
-729 ERDKR
+729 EQDKR
-734 TLFASCVARTLKGQL
+734 TLFASGVARTLKGQL
-749 AFEPKARPE
+749 AFEPQARAE

-779 QLWTADLLW
+779 QVWTADLLW

-796 LAVARETLGETWA
+796 LAIARGTLGETWA
-809 QAEAKHKKA
+809 QAEAKQKKA
-818 DIAKAMQDAFAHGG
+818 DIAKAMEDAFAHGDG
-832 DVPAG
+832 IPGG
-837 VTAEGRAA
+837 VTADGRAA

-860 AVDDSALAD
+860 TVDDEGAAS

-877 PQPSKIDT
+877 PQPTAADT
-885 PLENA
+885 PLGDAPEDDGDDA
-890 LEHSSVDPSGADGEA
+890 DGGADPSGADSDTSQSG
-905 RQDDAT
+905 
-911 EADALPGDDPE
+911 DPE
-922 PTPVEATRPI
+922 AGAPADNVADPAQAEAQQPM
-932 NVSVPGIVESIDAP
+932 NAGVQSVVESIDAP
-946 AVAERRAAAIAS
+946 AVADRRAAALAS
-958 AMNADA
+958 AVNADA
-964 TLPVAASA
+964 TPPVAASA
-972 PEVAGPPAADAGGHD
+972 PEAASAGDLDAMRITIAGADSN
-987 VSVERE
+987 VPVEPE
-993 QVLAPPRGN
+993 QVMAPPRGN
-1002 GHDNGAELLEIPAFL
+1002 GQDSDAELLEIPAFL

>member
-1 MRRSEPNT
+1 M
-9 SVHSSKGRL
+9 
-18 VVTRVAEAVAQVV
+18 
-31 AVCHEQFRSDP
+31 
-42 CPEAFEEAELRVRE
+42 
-56 TMNALACELLGAVI
+56 
-70 EKRDDGA
+70 
-77 SRIERD
+77 
-83 GQSWFRVAATP
+83 
-94 RTIMTSL
+94 
-101 GPLTYR
+101 
-107 RARYRTS
+107 
-114 TAPAHGGLPGA
+114 
-125 VTAAIYSTVLARPS
+125 
-139 RSGPTRFRY
+139 
-148 AGESQS
+148 
-154 LSRRRARA
+154 
-162 DAEEGVPARFRIHA
+162 
-176 IPETDMHDPER
+176 
-187 DIRDIP
+187 
-193 LSQLE
+193 
-198 LSPDNVRKTPADD
+198 
-211 SAFTELKAS
+211 
-220 IAAHGLLENLIAH
+220 
-233 AMGLGADGIGRYAVI
+233 
-248 AGGRRLAA
+248 
-256 MQALAA
+256 
-262 EGTLDED
+262 
-269 HPVPCRMIGDIV
+269 PCRMIGAIV
-281 TAEEVSL
+281 AAEEVSL
-288 AENSVRAAMHPA
+288 AENTVRAAMHPA

-332 RLRLGNAAP
+332 RLRLGNASL

-358 AFAVTTNQARQSAV
+358 AFAVTTDHARQNAV
-372 WETVS
+372 WAAVS

-383 GAWQIKRLLTE
+383 GAWQVKRLLTE
-394 DRVPATSAI
+394 DRVSATSAI
-403 VRFVGIEAYE
+403 AVFVGTQAYG
-413 ATGGKIDR
+413 AAGGQSDR

-442 LAIDSL
+442 LAMDSL

-464 RLDVDWSATAAFGR
+464 RLDVDWSATASFGR
-478 VRPQPAEPTDG
+478 VRPQPAKPTN
-489 EKAEIERLRTRN
+489 EETAEIERLRTRN

-510 GWTEELV
+510 GWTEEMV

-564 GLVRP
+564 GLVKP
-569 EDMPARESNDANMAG
+569 EDIPASEAG
-584 QDDTGD
+584 NAGTAGHDDTGD
-590 GESASSSIEAP
+590 EENTISGIDAP
-601 TLAAPLASLGD
+601 TIVAPLASPGE

-632 AIRTAIVKSQLA
+632 TIRTAIVKSQLA

-657 LARGVFASGYHD
+657 LARGVFANGYHD

-705 RATQKLDWTG
+705 RAAQKLNWAG
-715 LSDTEAFAELRALP
+715 LPDAEAFAELRALP

-764 RLDIDFAAAV
+764 RLGIDFAAAV

-809 QAEAKHKKA
+809 QAEAKQKKA

-877 PQPSKIDT
+877 QQPSKIDM
-885 PLENA
+885 PSVDA
-890 LEHSSVDPSGADGEA
+890 LEHSSVDPSGADGED

-922 PTPVEATRPI
+922 PTPMEAPMPMNAR
-932 NVSVPGIVESIDAP
+932 VPGIVESIDAP
-946 AVAERRAAAIAS
+946 AVADRLGHERGCNAPGCGVRAGSGRPTRRRRGRPWRVRRAGTGPGPAARQRPRQQSGVAGNPGLPPPRLNHRVLLSRQRPADFSPAGRLSFPYRQPGDSQCLPYRMPLRPRPAIVPPRSAPAS
-958 AMNADA
+958 ATAQ
-964 TLPVAASA
+964 
-972 PEVAGPPAADAGGHD
+972 G
-987 VSVERE
+987 
-993 QVLAPPRGN
+993 
-1002 GHDNGAELLEIPAFL
+1002 
-1017 RRG
+1017 

>member
-1 MRRSEPNT
+1 M
-9 SVHSSKGRL
+9 
-18 VVTRVAEAVAQVV
+18 
-31 AVCHEQFRSDP
+31 
-42 CPEAFEEAELRVRE
+42 PE
-56 TMNALACELLGAVI
+56 
-70 EKRDDGA
+70 
-77 SRIERD
+77 
-83 GQSWFRVAATP
+83 
-94 RTIMTSL
+94 
-101 GPLTYR
+101 
-107 RARYRTS
+107 
-114 TAPAHGGLPGA
+114 
-125 VTAAIYSTVLARPS
+125 
-139 RSGPTRFRY
+139 
-148 AGESQS
+148 
-154 LSRRRARA
+154 
-162 DAEEGVPARFRIHA
+162 
-176 IPETDMHDPER
+176 
-187 DIRDIP
+187 RDIP

-198 LSPDNVRKTPADD
+198 LSPDNVRKTPADA

-220 IAAHGLLENLIAH
+220 IAAHGLLENLIARY
-233 AMGLGADGIGRYAVI
+233 MGPSPDGIGRYAVI

-262 EGTLDED
+262 EGALDEG
-269 HPVPCRMIGDIV
+269 HPVPCRMIEDIV
-281 TAEEVSL
+281 AAEEVSL

-347 RAGEIDLDTLM
+347 RAGEIDLETLM
-358 AFAVTTNQARQSAV
+358 AFAVTTDHARQSAV

-403 VRFVGIEAYE
+403 ARFVGLEAYE
-413 ATGGKIDR
+413 GAGGRIDR

-442 LAIDSL
+442 LAMDSL

-464 RLDVDWSATAAFGR
+464 RLGVDWSATAAFGR
-478 VRPQPAEPTDG
+478 VRPQPAEPTD
-489 EKAEIERLRTRN
+489 EETAEIERLRTRN
-501 DELANMDDD
+501 GELANMDDD
-510 GWTEELV
+510 GWTEKLV
-517 EEADA
+517 EEADT

-530 EATIEARAVYRR
+530 EAMIEARAVYRR

-569 EDMPARESNDANMAG
+569 EDMPAREPGDADATG
-584 QDDTGD
+584 HDDTAD
-590 GESASSSIEAP
+590 GEENTISGIDAP
-601 TLAAPLASLGD
+601 TFVAPLVSLGD
-612 AEAEARKEAGVGI
+612 AEAEARKGAGVGI

-657 LARGVFASGYHD
+657 LARSVFTSGYHD
-669 DALDIRA
+669 GALDIRA
-676 TETPDRP
+676 AETPDRP
-683 AMRVNDDAFGTINV
+683 AMRVNDDAFGDINV

-705 RATQKLDWTG
+705 RAAQKLDWTG
-715 LSDTEAFAELRALP
+715 LSDTAAFAELRALP
-729 ERDKR
+729 EQDKR
-734 TLFASCVARTLKGQL
+734 TLFASCVARMLKGQL

-764 RLDIDFAAAV
+764 RLGIDFAAAV

-779 QLWTADLLW
+779 QVWTADLLW

-796 LAVARETLGETWA
+796 LAIARETLGEAWA
-809 QAEAKHKKA
+809 QAEAKQKKA
-818 DIAKAMQDAFAHGG
+818 EIAKAMQDAFAHSGG
-832 DVPAG
+832 VPAG
-837 VTAEGRAA
+837 VTAEGRAV

-860 AVDDSALAD
+860 TADDEGVAS

-877 PQPSKIDT
+877 PQPAVADT
-885 PLENA
+885 PLGDAPEDDGDNA
-890 LEHSSVDPSGADGEA
+890 YGGADPSGADSDTSQSGEP
-905 RQDDAT
+905 
-911 EADALPGDDPE
+911 EAGAPANNVADPA
-922 PTPVEATRPI
+922 PAEAQQPMNTG
-932 NVSVPGIVESIDAP
+932 VQSVVESIDAP
-946 AVAERRAAAIAS
+946 AVADRRAAALAS
-958 AMNADA
+958 AVNADA
-964 TLPVAASA
+964 TPPVAASA
-972 PEVAGPPAADAGGHD
+972 PEAAGAGGGSN
-987 VSVERE
+987 VPVEPE
-993 QVLAPPRGN
+993 QVMAPPRGN
-1002 GHDNGAELLEIPAFL
+1002 GHDNKAGLLEIPAFL